1 MKWNFIITKLSEPAQ
16 NRQLNH
22 VQGFTRDVA
31 EGLDDT
37 IIFII
42 DDAGPPALDPPSV
55 SHFALASSHSLRGI
69 DLFGVIPSFKL
80 LNQLNS
86 LLGLLVTF
94 NLIFNNQR
102 QF

>member
-1 MKWNFIITKLSEPAQ
+1 
-16 NRQLNH
+16 

-69 DLFGVIPSFKL
+69 DL
-80 LNQLNS
+80 
-86 LLGLLVTF
+86 
-94 NLIFNNQR
+94 
-102 QF
+102 